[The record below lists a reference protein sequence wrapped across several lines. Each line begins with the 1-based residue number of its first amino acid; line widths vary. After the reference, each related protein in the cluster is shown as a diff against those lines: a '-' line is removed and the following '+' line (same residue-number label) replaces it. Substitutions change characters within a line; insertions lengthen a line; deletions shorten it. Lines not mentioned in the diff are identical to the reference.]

1 MRRFLFLSALA
12 MVFAGVMSSCE
23 NEQPAPQNQQT
34 PVESIVIT
42 PASCEIMVDEE
53 LTLSVEVY
61 PANAEYTLEWISTNN
76 DVVSVADGTIRGVAS
91 GTAIIMAKAGDKTAS
106 CTVSVV
112 STPVE
117 SVTLDYHAL
126 ELEEGS
132 TFTLSATVAPE
143 DADNKSIFWSSSAPE
158 IVKVNGAGTITTL
171 RPGEATITA
180 KAGNCTDE
188 CVVTVTA
195 APLSVG
201 DFYYSDGSWSHSL
214 DPTRTPIGVVF
225 YVGDITEYDPLLAK
239 EHPHCTH
246 GLVVAL
252 DEVNG
257 IPWQRNHKD
266 TGEYGE
272 EGYVEGYND
281 TVGRWVEMN
290 TEYETITSGYELTD
304 NLNRPMGYNNT
315 KAIEAFNADPA
326 NSTWTVTAM
335 EWIVDYRTK
344 VAAPE
349 QSSGWYLGSSKEYS
363 LLVSGEYDQNIWD
376 IRDAGISV
384 QNKKNLNEKI
394 AQIEGATEIGVA
406 VPMMMFYWTSTE
418 FTWEFASG
426 MMPMNGQMPQMF
438 KGDDQVFYS
447 VRAILA
453 F

>member
-1 MRRFLFLSALA
+1 MKRFLFFAALA
-12 MVFAGVMSSCE
+12 FALVGVMSSCE
-23 NEQPAPQNQQT
+23 NEPTPQNTPT
-34 PVESIVIT
+34 PVESVTIT
-42 PASCEIMVDEE
+42 PSTCEIMVDEE
-53 LTLSVEVY
+53 LTLTVEVV
-61 PANAEYTLEWISTNN
+61 PADTSFSTEWISTNT
-76 DVVSVADGTIRGVAS
+76 DVVTVNNGTIRGVAS
-91 GTAIIMAKAGDKTAS
+91 GTAIVMAQVGHKTAS

-117 SVTLDYHAL
+117 SITLNYHEL

-143 DADNKSIFWSSSAPE
+143 DADNKSVLWTSSDPN
-158 IVKVNGAGTITTL
+158 IVKVNGAGTLTTL

-180 KAGNCTDE
+180 KAGNFTDE

-201 DFYYSDGSWSHSL
+201 DFYYSDGTWSQSL

-225 YVGDITEYDPLLAK
+225 HVGDITQYDPLLSS

-257 IPWQRNHKD
+257 IPWQRNYKSV
-266 TGEYGE
+266 GEYGAE
-272 EGYVEGYND
+272 DYVEGYDD

-290 TEYETITSGYELTD
+290 TDYETITSGYELAD
-304 NLNRPMGYNNT
+304 NLNRPMGYHNS

-326 NSTWTVTAM
+326 NSAWPVTAM

-363 LLVSGEYDQNIWD
+363 LLVSGEYSQNIWD
-376 IRDAGISV
+376 IRDEGISV
-384 QNKKNLNEKI
+384 QNKKEINEKI
-394 AQIEGATEIGVA
+394 AQIEGATQIGVTI
-406 VPMMMFYWTSTE
+406 PIMMFYWTSTE
-418 FTWEFASG
+418 FTWEFAGG

-438 KGDDQVFYS
+438 KGDDQTFYS